1 MNGWTI
7 HKGKILSLI
16 KKDID
21 TDQILPKQFMK
32 KTDKIGFGKFLFFHW
47 RYLDEEGNVP
57 NPDFILNS
65 PGTADVSILL
75 TGENFGC
82 GSSREHAPWAL
93 ADFGFNVVIAES
105 FADIFYSN
113 AAKNGIALIQLPKQT
128 IDSLAASLL
137 KDTNKKM
144 TVDLSTLK
152 IYFDKEEYNFKLSKS
167 NLDRIQ
173 FGLDDIDMTF
183 KIFEKIKEYE
193 KRIKV

>member
-32 KTDKIGFGKFLFFHW
+32 KTDKIGFGKLLFFHW

-93 ADFGFNVVIAES
+93 ADFGFKVVIAES

-144 TVDLSTLK
+144 TVDLSKLK

-173 FGLDDIDMTF
+173 FGLDDIGMTF